1 LYEQYNEKLLIAI
14 AFDANNRIFSLAFA
28 IVEKIILIGI
38 VFALFTETRYW

>member
-1 LYEQYNEKLLIAI
+1 LIAI
-14 AFDANNRIFSLAFA
+14 VFDANNRIFSLAFT